1 MFSVLL
7 ALAMAGGTAATPAET
22 DIVDEKKIVC
32 RTHRVVG
39 SRIPERVCRTNKEWA
54 RIDKENDQQLR
65 KRFDESRGTQ
75 NSN

>member
-1 MFSVLL
+1 MFSLL
-7 ALAMAGGTAATPAET
+7 LSLAMAGDNSVTPAET
-22 DIVDEKKIVC
+22 DAVDEKKIVC

-54 RIDKENDQQLR
+54 RIDQDNDRQLR
-65 KRFDESRGTQ
+65 QRFDESRGTQ